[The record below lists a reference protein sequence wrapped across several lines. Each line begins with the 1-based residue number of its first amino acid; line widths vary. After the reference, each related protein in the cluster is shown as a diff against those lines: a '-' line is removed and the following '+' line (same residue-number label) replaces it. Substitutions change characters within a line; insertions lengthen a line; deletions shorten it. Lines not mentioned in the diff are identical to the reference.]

1 MVLTA
6 GVLWAQGNGRWTH
19 GGLPQRDPRF
29 VVEHT
34 SDLLGHP
41 VLQPLR
47 SDGRLL
53 ALVERLLGG
62 PARLGGSD
70 GHVFFG
76 DTGWCGPHLSPFA
89 TPGVHHRLIN
99 RGRGCAGTRTP
110 AGTRTTGCSRRRMCT
125 SGWRCTWTRCSWRL
139 GGSLS

>member
-1 MVLTA
+1 MLTA
-6 GVLWAQGNGRWTH
+6 GVLAGAPQGHGRWTH

-41 VLQPLR
+41 VLRPLR

-76 DTGWCGPHLSPFA
+76 DTGWCGSHPSPFRNA
-89 TPGVHHRLIN
+89 
-99 RGRGCAGTRTP
+99 
-110 AGTRTTGCSRRRMCT
+110 
-125 SGWRCTWTRCSWRL
+125 WRL
-139 GGSLS
+139 PVD

>member
-1 MVLTA
+1 MLSA
-6 GVLWAQGNGRWTH
+6 GGLAGAPQGHGRWTH
-19 GGLPQRDPRF
+19 GGLPQRDPLF

-41 VLQPLR
+41 VLRPLR

-62 PARLGGSD
+62 PARLGGCD

-76 DTGWCGPHLSPFA
+76 DTGWCGSRPSPFRNA
-89 TPGVHHRLIN
+89 
-99 RGRGCAGTRTP
+99 
-110 AGTRTTGCSRRRMCT
+110 
-125 SGWRCTWTRCSWRL
+125 WRL
-139 GGSLS
+139 PVD